1 MVAGVVKNMT
11 GESAERAALG
21 AGAIVMDILAS
32 NDKRQYH
39 EKVKRIR
46 ELRPDMLLLSGGVD
60 GGTKSHVV
68 EIAEIVQSANP
79 KPRLGINYKLP
90 IIIAGNKDARSAIK
104 NRYCYLTKSHNL
116 SRSSLEYKNPV
127 GFPGLQIKI
136 ALVFGVINFSKSS
149 IGGSANPFS
158 IDVEI
163 GLTVIPEDVE
173 KPL

>member
-32 NDKRQYH
+32 NDRRQYH

-68 EIAEIVQSANP
+68 ELAEVIQSAKP

-90 IIIAGNKDARSAIK
+90 IIYAGNKDARDAIK
-104 NRYCYLTKSHNL
+104 DRL
-116 SRSSLEYKNPV
+116 SDQFQMQAVY
-127 GFPGLQIKI
+127 IK
-136 ALVFGVINFSKSS
+136 
-149 IGGSANPFS
+149 
-158 IDVEI
+158 
-163 GLTVIPEDVE
+163 
-173 KPL
+173 